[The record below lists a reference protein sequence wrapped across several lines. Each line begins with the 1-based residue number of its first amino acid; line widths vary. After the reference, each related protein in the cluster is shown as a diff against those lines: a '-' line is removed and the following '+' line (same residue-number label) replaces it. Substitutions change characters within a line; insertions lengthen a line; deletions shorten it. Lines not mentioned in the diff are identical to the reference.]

1 VAAGFTMNAP
11 FRRASRVADHR
22 LWNLEGSAMQ
32 ESSDTPPRSLERLTE
47 LSQREAGHDYP

>member
-11 FRRASRVADHR
+11 FRRASRRAGHR
-22 LWNLEGSAMQ
+22 LRNLERSAMQ